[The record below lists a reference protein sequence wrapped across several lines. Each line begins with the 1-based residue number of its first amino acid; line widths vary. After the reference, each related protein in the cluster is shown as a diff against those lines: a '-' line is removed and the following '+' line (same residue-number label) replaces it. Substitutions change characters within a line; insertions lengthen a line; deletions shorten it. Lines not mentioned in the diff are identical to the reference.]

1 MTASGFA
8 MSESAYSWQMQ
19 PAVQQLRAEGRGP
32 SFGAWCMIL
41 ICRLSIER
49 HRSSD
54 DWTPERSDA
63 VHSRLEPRLDAHGEP
78 PPPFAQCWI
87 RAQADTHQHF
97 ARKGVTQA
105 KRADATAWLDALRAL
120 WRRYVPE
127 EGRTN
132 A

>member
-1 MTASGFA
+1 MTANGFA
-8 MSESAYSWQMQ
+8 MSESAYSWQGQ
-19 PAVQQLRAEGRGP
+19 PAVQQLRAEGRAP

-49 HRSSD
+49 HRNGD
-54 DWTPERSDA
+54 DWTPERSEA
-63 VHSRLEPRLDAHGEP
+63 VHSHLDPRLDVHGDP

-87 RAQADTHQHF
+87 RAEADHHQFF
-97 ARKGVTQA
+97 ARKGETKA
-105 KRADATAWLDALRAL
+105 KREDATAWLTALRAL

-127 EGRTN
+127 EGRSD

>member
-8 MSESAYSWQMQ
+8 MSESAYSWQGQ
-19 PAVQQLRAEGRGP
+19 PAVQQLRAEGRAP

-49 HRSSD
+49 HRNGD
-54 DWTPERSDA
+54 DWTPERSEA
-63 VHSRLEPRLDAHGEP
+63 VHSHLDPRLDVHGDP

-87 RAQADTHQHF
+87 RAEADHHQFF
-97 ARKGVTQA
+97 ARKGETQA
-105 KRADATAWLDALRAL
+105 KREDATAWLAALRAL

-127 EGRTN
+127 EGRSD